1 MNDNDKCQ
9 IADKESKRTK
19 ERINENP
26 ASSIYGNL
34 YNKPTGD
41 LRSGR

>member
-1 MNDNDKCQ
+1 MNDNDNCQ

-19 ERINENP
+19 EGINRNP
-26 ASSIYGNL
+26 ASSIHGDL

-41 LRSGR
+41 PRSGR